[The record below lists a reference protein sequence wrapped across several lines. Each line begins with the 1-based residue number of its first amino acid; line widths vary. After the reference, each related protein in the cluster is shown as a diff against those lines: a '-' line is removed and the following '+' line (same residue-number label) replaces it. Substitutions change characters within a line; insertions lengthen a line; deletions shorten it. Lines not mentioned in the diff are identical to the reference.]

1 MKIAINILKVLE
13 IIITAIWGIL
23 LGIFVPILLKGGD
36 IAPQVI
42 SESPVLTVWIVSS
55 SVYLVG
61 TLILMLKYYKVAMG
75 FHLAGLGS
83 SIYIYSAFE
92 NLRQGI
98 EAENPA
104 ILYMPLI
111 FLAIIT
117 IVITLLANYGKIN
130 EMLNKDKEKEYEAAP
145 SLLGGEYKAKSGKK
159 EK

>member
-61 TLILMLKYYKVAMG
+61 TLILMLKYYKVATG

>member
-23 LGIFVPILLKGGD
+23 LGIFVPVLLKGGD
-36 IAPQVI
+36 IAPEVI
-42 SESPVLTVWIVSS
+42 SESPVLTVWIISS
-55 SVYLVG
+55 SVYLAG
-61 TLILMLKYYKVAMG
+61 TLILMLKHYKVASG
-75 FHLAGLGS
+75 FHLVGLGS

-111 FLAIIT
+111 FLTIIT
-117 IVITLLANYGKIN
+117 IIITILANYGKIN
-130 EMLNKDKEKEYEAAP
+130 ALLGKEKEKQYEATP
-145 SLLGGEYKAKSGKK
+145 SLLGGEYKAKDGKK
-159 EK
+159 GK